1 MTGLIGSIIIGII
14 AGFLAGKLMRGEG
27 FGWFVNMFLGL
38 FGGALGGWLFNLL
51 NIQWG
56 GILGQI
62 GTATIGA
69 VVILW
74 LATSLKK

>member
-1 MTGLIGSIIIGII
+1 MIASIIIGIL

-27 FGWFVNMFLGL
+27 FGWFLNMFLGL
-38 FGGALGGWLFNLL
+38 FGGALGGWLFELL

-56 GILGQI
+56 GLLGQI

-69 VVILW
+69 VLILYVAS
-74 LATSLKK
+74 LLKK